1 MMYQLWVSH
10 SGLLQNCWS
19 FKTLSRAARKMPK
32 KMHRI
37 SVTTHFLFE
46 ESLGQTL
53 HHRLRIAAHQ
63 LLGCFIFWEVLCW
76 GLREPATLQDIFTVA
91 GWWLQPMD

>member
-1 MMYQLWVSH
+1 
-10 SGLLQNCWS
+10 
-19 FKTLSRAARKMPK
+19 MPK
-32 KMHRI
+32 KMLGI
-37 SVTTHFLFE
+37 SVTTHFLFD
-46 ESLGQTL
+46 ESLAQSL

-63 LLGCFIFWEVLCW
+63 LLGFSQRSYACW